1 METKPATIKKN
12 LPKLEELY
20 SNQEMAIKTNQL
32 QILLNQNPSQNWVKE
47 HPIYKNKYIPIE
59 IQEWLLTMIFTKWW
73 VEILEVK
80 QILNSAVVS
89 LRLFVIDPV
98 SGETLYQDGLGA
110 KDFQLN
116 KDAKTDDFSQLKQNA
131 VMLAVPIAE
140 SLAFSDAADKFGR
153 LFGKD
158 LNRKNS
164 MSYDAINDKFDKYK
178 NIED

>member
-1 METKPATIKKN
+1 METKPVIQKKE

-20 SNQEMAIKTNQL
+20 TNQDLAIKTNKL
-32 QILLNQNPSQNWVKE
+32 QILLNQNPAQNWVKE

-59 IQEWLLTMIFTKWW
+59 VQEWLLTVIFTKWW
-73 VEILEVK
+73 VEVKEVK
-80 QILNSAVVS
+80 QILNSAVVTI
-89 LRLFVIDPV
+89 RLFVVDPTT
-98 SGETLYQDGLGA
+98 GETIYQDGVGA

-116 KDAKTDDFSQLKQNA
+116 KDAKADDFSQLKQNA

-158 LNRKNS
+158 LNRKNN
-164 MSYDAINDKFDKYK
+164 MNYDTINDKFDRYEKSL
-178 NIED
+178 D